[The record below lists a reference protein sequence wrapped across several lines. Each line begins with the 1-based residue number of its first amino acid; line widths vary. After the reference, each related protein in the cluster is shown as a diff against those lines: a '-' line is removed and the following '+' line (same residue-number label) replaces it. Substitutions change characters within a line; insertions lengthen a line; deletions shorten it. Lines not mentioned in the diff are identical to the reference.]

1 MQKMICI
8 LLCTVFPLVT
18 TLATLLRLWQSGMFV
33 SPSTPSPPPSHITGK
48 EEDLDIAASLIA
60 LCSYRL
66 SLRLAPLQTHVSP
79 PDPGG
84 PELERGT

>member
-1 MQKMICI
+1 MICI

-33 SPSTPSPPPSHITGK
+33 SPSTPSPPQSHITGM
-48 EEDLDIAASLIA
+48 EEDLDMAASLTD

-66 SLRLAPLQTHVSP
+66 SSRLAPLQTHVPP
-79 PDPGG
+79 PDPGVS
-84 PELERGT
+84 ELERGT

>member
-33 SPSTPSPPPSHITGK
+33 SPSTPSPPPSHITGI
-48 EEDLDIAASLIA
+48 EEDWVMAVSLIA

-79 PDPGG
+79 PDPGV